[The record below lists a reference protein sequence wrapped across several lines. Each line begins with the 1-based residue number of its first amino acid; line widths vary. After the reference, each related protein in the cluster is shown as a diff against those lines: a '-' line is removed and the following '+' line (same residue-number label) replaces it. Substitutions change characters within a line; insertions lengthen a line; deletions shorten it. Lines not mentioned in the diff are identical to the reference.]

1 MSEGRK
7 RSPRDPFFAG
17 GQALVAERRGDI
29 AEAAGRWTGVRKAF
43 PGYWMGYVHGAMCA
57 VRLGDISTAEVLL
70 KQAVEKFPR
79 AQEGWM
85 ERARLAERRGDSVEA
100 IRRWEALHKEFGN
113 AAGDLGVARALQE
126 LGRFGEAEERLRAAA
141 VRFPQVAEIPIAL
154 AGLAERR
161 CDFLA
166 AANMWSETRRR
177 FPTLRFGYE
186 GGSRLFCNM
195 KDYQAAEAVLTEAAA
210 RFPDDDWP
218 RIAYAICADERC
230 DWGEAAARWE
240 AVRLA
245 LPGRPDGYL
254 RGAAALEA
262 LSRREEGARLREQW
276 AQQVAS

>member
-1 MSEGRK
+1 MDGA
-7 RSPRDPFFAG
+7 SPP
-17 GQALVAERRGDI
+17 
-29 AEAAGRWTGVRKAF
+29 
-43 PGYWMGYVHGAMCA
+43 C
-57 VRLGDISTAEVLL
+57 
-70 KQAVEKFPR
+70 R
-79 AQEGWM
+79 APWG
-85 ERARLAERRGDSVEA
+85 LVEA

-276 AQQVAS
+276 AQRVAS

>member
-1 MSEGRK
+1 MSTGRC
-7 RSPRDPFFAG
+7 
-17 GQALVAERRGDI
+17 ALFG
-29 AEAAGRWTGVRKAF
+29 
-43 PGYWMGYVHGAMCA
+43 
-57 VRLGDISTAEVLL
+57 LGDISTAEVPA
-70 KQAVEKFPR
+70 QTGGGEIPSRSRGMDGASPPCR
-79 AQEGWM
+79 APWGFGGGNSAL
-85 ERARLAERRGDSVEA
+85 R
-100 IRRWEALHKEFGN
+100 EALHKEFGN

-210 RFPDDDWP
+210 RFLQTTT
-218 RIAYAICADERC
+218 
-230 DWGEAAARWE
+230 
-240 AVRLA
+240 RL
-245 LPGRPDGYL
+245 
-254 RGAAALEA
+254 
-262 LSRREEGARLREQW
+262 
-276 AQQVAS
+276 